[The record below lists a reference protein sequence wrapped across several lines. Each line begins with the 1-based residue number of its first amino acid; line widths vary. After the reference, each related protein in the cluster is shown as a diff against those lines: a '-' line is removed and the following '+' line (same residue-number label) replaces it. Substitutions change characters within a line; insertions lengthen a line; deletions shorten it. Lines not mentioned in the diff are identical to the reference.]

1 MNWRLTSHSSILG
14 RLQERILQNNSKK
27 YAQVGVIL
35 DNLIMNT
42 ITTTFQVYYSFLLH
56 MIDKDFNV
64 YEGVF
69 FLVINIKRKGK
80 IFWIDAD
87 QYDGS

>member
-14 RLQERILQNNSKK
+14 RLHERILQNNSKK

-64 YEGVF
+64 YEGLF
-69 FLVINIKRKGK
+69 FLLKKIKRKRK
-80 IFWIDAD
+80 IFWIDTD